1 MSQPRNFDPS
11 KPPVRP
17 RRCPKCG
24 LPMLRALIEPTDQ
37 VGHYEQTFE
46 CLACSYVE
54 TVVLKLRYH

>member
-1 MSQPRNFDPS
+1 
-11 KPPVRP
+11 
-17 RRCPKCG
+17 
-24 LPMLRALIEPTDQ
+24 MLRALIEPTDQ